1 MRGIEVL
8 NNASYDNAQSELNHD
23 MNTQTKLK
31 EGLYDKSFEHDNCGI
46 GAVVNINGINQ
57 FGDNCGSSLITSYVR
72 SKLDEVRCRQ
82 LCR

>member
-31 EGLYDKSFEHDNCGI
+31 EGLYDKL
-46 GAVVNINGINQ
+46 
-57 FGDNCGSSLITSYVR
+57 SLIHI
-72 SKLDEVRCRQ
+72 
-82 LCR
+82 